1 MPKPDQHTSHAA
13 EPARRLTLSQIVEL
27 LLQRGGAGGSSVSL
41 TRNAKGETQLEV
53 VVRTGEHGDV
63 QTIAQAEQAAQEV
76 YDRLRLRYPF
86 GAEQAEPKG
95 GDA

>member
-1 MPKPDQHTSHAA
+1 MPKHDTSSPPAS
-13 EPARRLTLSQIVEL
+13 EPARRLTLSQIVEQ

-63 QTIAQAEQAAQEV
+63 QTIAEAEQAAQEV

-86 GAEQAEPKG
+86 GADQPAAG
-95 GDA
+95 SDGA